1 MPSSFDVITA
11 LPHIERMSVLLWVVR
26 RLDQGSGTFYPPLG
40 NCLTLTSS
48 TLSLPDYAG
57 PLLPW
62 SSIYLNTL
70 HLHQVN
76 NSFHIWGSRMFVLSC
91 SVSSELHPHI
101 TWWWHYLL
109 SLPPLE
115 NWRQWSGRSGCLQFS
130 CPSNVLAS
138 GALTF
143 HGRFSG
149 LKVELDTLEGYG
161 QVSRKFKTLIMSICV
176 WPTPLGLQFLL
187 WWP

>member
-1 MPSSFDVITA
+1 
-11 LPHIERMSVLLWVVR
+11 MSVLLWVVR

-40 NCLTLTSS
+40 NWLTLKSS
-48 TLSLPDYAG
+48 ALSLPDYAG

-62 SSIYLNTL
+62 SMIYLNTL

-76 NSFHIWGSRMFVLSC
+76 NSFHIWGSRVFVLSC
-91 SVSSELHPHI
+91 CVSSELHPHI

-130 CPSNVLAS
+130 CPSKGLAS

-161 QVSRKFKTLIMSICV
+161 QESRKFKTLIMLICV
-176 WPTPLGLQFLL
+176 CPTPLGLQFLL